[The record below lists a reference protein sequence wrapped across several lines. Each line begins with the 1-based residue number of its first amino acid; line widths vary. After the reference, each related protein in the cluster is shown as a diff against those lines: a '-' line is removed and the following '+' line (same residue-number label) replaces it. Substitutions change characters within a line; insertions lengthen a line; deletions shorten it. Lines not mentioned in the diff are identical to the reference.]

1 MLRAVQSRIR
11 GLLLAAMVA
20 GLFAAIPVFASAS
33 TSSYGANYAYNSG
46 YTVMYICDQETDGR
60 NAYAVFDTNGGGNGL
75 RRDDHNGS
83 IAPCYSRSVVAAI
96 TRHVVCED
104 VPRSFDPCGSWMRT

>member
-1 MLRAVQSRIR
+1 MLRAVQRQIR

-46 YTVMYICDQETDGR
+46 YTLMYICDQETDNR
-60 NAYAVFDTNGGGNGL
+60 NAYTVFDTTSSGTGL
-75 RRDDHNGS
+75 RRDDHNGHT
-83 IAPCYSRSVVAAI
+83 APCYNRSVVSAI
-96 TRHVVCED
+96 TQHVVCED
-104 VPRSFDPCGSWMRT
+104 VSYSSDPCGAWMRT